1 MDGKEIW
8 DKLHW
13 FNFPDLEERSV
24 SKDEYFTER
33 LRPSINNNEGKP
45 FYVYMFNNRINKL
58 DLINHSENTVE
69 YLNTAGV
76 TFYLTEPL
84 GLFDIT
90 KMDTLEKQEAF
101 FKCPDIRNQAWEGC
115 YKYNLHF
122 YNDLIGDEKYENL
135 RADELNTIVD
145 YIERNNLTNVVVKTC
160 DYQVEKYLPYYNKW
174 MTLQCEDIFVKN
186 TQWIYVQDQSMTGDF
201 TKKFVDFNWRWTPHR
216 NLMAAFLKK
225 DESYISFYHKL
236 DYEFLTSFKWF
247 DFSLWDTKILDR
259 IKEGLEYIDNNVPL
273 SIDIKLK
280 SCVEDP
286 RGQPYPNR
294 DLTIDEFIDPMQDL
308 NGIDYTVFSKIEKV
322 YNDIFCD
329 IVTESRFAQPTGNYS
344 EKVQQPMF
352 YGKPFILL
360 APPYTLQYL
369 REKGYKTF
377 SDFWDESY
385 DTCENHQE
393 RLLKIF
399 DLVSYIESKS
409 IEELREIYCS
419 MKPILK
425 HNMLQLRKNM
435 YVLGF

>member
-13 FNFPDLEERSV
+13 FNFPDLEERPE

-69 YLNTAGV
+69 YLNTVSV

-84 GLFDIT
+84 TLFDVT
-90 KMDTLEKQEAF
+90 KVDRPT
-101 FKCPDIRNQAWEGC
+101 
-115 YKYNLHF
+115 
-122 YNDLIGDEKYENL
+122 YNDLLGDEKHENL

-145 YIERNNLTNVVVKTC
+145 YIERNNLTTVVVKTC

-186 TQWIYVQDQSMTGDF
+186 TQWIYVQDQSITGDF

-216 NLMAAFLKK
+216 NLTAAFLKK
-225 DESYISFYHKL
+225 DESYISFYHKT
-236 DYEFLTSFKWF
+236 DYEFLTSFEWF
-247 DFSLWDTKILDR
+247 DFSSWDTKMLDR
-259 IKEGLEYIDNNVPL
+259 ITEGLEYLDNNVPM

-286 RGQPYPNR
+286 QAHPYPNR
-294 DLTIDEFIDPMQDL
+294 DLTIDEVFDPLAAADEDDHEPF
-308 NGIDYTVFSKIEKV
+308 NKIEKV
-322 YNDIFCD
+322 YKDIFCD

-409 IEELREIYCS
+409 IGELREIHCS